1 MNWAY
6 VHLILNHVPVLGTIF
21 GLALLAWALM
31 RRNEPLQRTALATF
45 IVVAVAALPVFF
57 TGEPAEHMVEHLAG
71 TAEPAIKAHEAAA
84 LAALI
89 AVEILGVMSLGALLL
104 FRGRVVAR
112 AVIAAELAVALATAG
127 LMAQTANLGGK
138 IRHEEL
144 RAAGMQM
151 ADEHRDRDARDRER
165 H

>member
-1 MNWAY
+1 
-6 VHLILNHVPVLGTIF
+6 
-21 GLALLAWALM
+21 
-31 RRNEPLQRTALATF
+31 
-45 IVVAVAALPVFF
+45 
-57 TGEPAEHMVEHLAG
+57 MVEHLAG

-104 FRGRVVAR
+104 FLGRVVAR

-151 ADEHRDRDARDRER
+151 ADEHGDRDARDRER

>member
-1 MNWAY
+1 
-6 VHLILNHVPVLGTIF
+6 LGTIF

-144 RAAGMQM
+144 RAASIQM
-151 ADEHRDRDARDRER
+151 ADEHGERDGRDRER
-165 H
+165 R

>member
-1 MNWAY
+1 
-6 VHLILNHVPVLGTIF
+6 LGTIF

-151 ADEHRDRDARDRER
+151 ADEHGDRDARDRER

>member
-151 ADEHRDRDARDRER
+151 ADEHGDRDARDRER